1 MAGVGTLNEKSL
13 HAQLKDWYRLPGDE
27 FEVPLD
33 GYIID
38 LVRGD
43 QLIEIQ
49 TRNFSAMRT
58 KLDRL
63 TRDHPVRVVHPI
75 AVTKWL
81 NKLSDPPGK
90 PRRSPKRGKVFDIF
104 GEVVSLAHLVD
115 RPNLSIEVVLIE
127 EEEDRVFDEKRE
139 RRRRR
144 GWVTYE
150 RRLVDVIGT
159 HRFSSAGDYLNLL
172 PEMPDEFTTATIAD
186 LASVNRRSAQQAA
199 YCLRKMGIISMVG
212 KDGNAVIY
220 RVTG

>member
-13 HAQLKDWYRLPGDE
+13 HAQLKDWYHLPGDE

-38 LVRGD
+38 MVRGD

-63 TRDHPVRVVHPI
+63 TRDHAVQVVYPI

-81 NKLSDPPGK
+81 NKLTDPPSK
-90 PRRSPKRGKVFDIF
+90 RRRSPKRGQVFDIF

-115 RPNLSIEVVLIE
+115 RSNLSIEVVLIE

-144 GWVTYE
+144 GWVTQE
-150 RRLVDVIGT
+150 RRLVQVIGT
-159 HRFSSAGDYLNLL
+159 HRFSSASDYLNLL
-172 PEMPDEFTTATIAD
+172 PEMPSEFTTATIAE

-199 YCLRKMGIISMVG
+199 YCLRKMGTISMVG
-212 KDGNAVIY
+212 KDGNSVIY
-220 RVTG
+220 QVTG